1 MRQVYYPTA
10 TSHQLYR
17 AAINNDLGIYNTQ
30 HGGGIGGFLKSL
42 LKRVVP
48 MGKSLL
54 KQGFEAAKPALR
66 DLASQ
71 GVEAG
76 QKALANQ
83 VNVLGENM
91 QTRLGKRRKDT
102 LTI

>member
-1 MRQVYYPTA
+1 MRQVYHPT
-10 TSHQLYR
+10 TSTRQLYR
-17 AAINNDLGIYNTQ
+17 AAINNDLGIYHTQ

-48 MGKSLL
+48 MGRSLL

-71 GVEAG
+71 GVQAG
-76 QKALANQ
+76 QKALEDQ
-83 VNVLGENM
+83 INVLGKNV
-91 QTRLGKRRKDT
+91 QTRLGKRRRDNLNT
-102 LTI
+102 